1 MKIEFEYTYEE
12 IHKIFG
18 KINDQIEEFRKS
30 YGKKPMFIILSN
42 NLALAFREVY
52 GLTNKFEAIN
62 LNDEY
67 LEINRLFGFACF
79 VSPTLSGLD
88 FEIR

>member
-1 MKIEFEYTYEE
+1 MKIEFECTYEE

-30 YGKKPMFIILSN
+30 YGKNPMFIILSN
-42 NLALAFREVY
+42 NLAVAFREVY
-52 GLTNKFEAIN
+52 GLTNQFEAIK
-62 LNDEY
+62 LKDEY
-67 LEINRLFGFACF
+67 LKINRIFGFACF
-79 VSPTLSGLD
+79 ISPVLNGLD

>member
-18 KINDQIEEFRKS
+18 KINRQIEEFRKS
-30 YGKKPMFIILSN
+30 YGKNPMFIILSD
-42 NLALAFREVY
+42 NLKTAFREVY
-52 GLTNKFEAIN
+52 GLTNQFEVIR

-67 LEINRLFGFACF
+67 LEINRVFSFACF
-79 VSPTLSGLD
+79 ASPALSGLD